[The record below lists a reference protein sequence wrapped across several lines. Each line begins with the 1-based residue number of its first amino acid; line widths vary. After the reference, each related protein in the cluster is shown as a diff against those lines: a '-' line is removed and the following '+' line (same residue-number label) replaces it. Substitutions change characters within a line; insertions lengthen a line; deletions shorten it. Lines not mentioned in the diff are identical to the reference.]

1 MYYYCSESKN
11 QIGINVEN
19 FTEVR
24 EIDRRELE
32 FGNSPNRLRINLFN
46 L

>member
-11 QIGINVEN
+11 QINVEN

-24 EIDRRELE
+24 EIVRRELE
-32 FGNSPNRLRINLFN
+32 LENSPNRLRINLFN